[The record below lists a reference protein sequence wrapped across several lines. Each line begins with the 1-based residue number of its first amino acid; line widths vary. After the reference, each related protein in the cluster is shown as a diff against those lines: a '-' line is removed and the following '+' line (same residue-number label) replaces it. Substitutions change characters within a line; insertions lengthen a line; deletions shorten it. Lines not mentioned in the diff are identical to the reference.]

1 MKVQQKIKF
10 FFFFAAL
17 SVSFWA
23 ANLSKTFAQTRN
35 TAGQN
40 RAITTAVPFLS
51 ITPNSRSGGLGE
63 AGVAFIDDANA
74 LYMNPSVLAFT
85 PHKFGFAIN
94 YTPWLRNIVPDI
106 NHAFLPFY
114 YNFGDKGGVAGIALT
129 YFSLGTIDFRDG
141 RSNYIGSSDPNEFA
155 ISASYARKIT
165 DIVSAGVSLRYIHSQ
180 LVGSGASAGMPIQD
194 GQSVAG
200 DINVFMTKDFKFRSQ
215 LDMNFSWGFN
225 ITNIGAKMNYSD
237 LSAQK
242 DFLPTNLKI
251 GYALT
256 AKMDEHNSLALVND
270 FNKLLVPTPDPS
282 DRNNKWKD
290 KDVMSGI
297 FSSFTDA
304 PGGFSE
310 EMAEFTTSLG
320 VEYWYNLRPNERF
333 FAARLGYFY
342 EDPNKGNR
350 KFINFGVGV
359 KFNVFNL
366 DFAFLAPLSQNHPLQ
381 NTLRFSLGFNFDSK
395 KPE

>member
-1 MKVQQKIKF
+1 MKSLNLLFSTLGLCICIGFLQGGYGQQ
-10 FFFFAAL
+10 
-17 SVSFWA
+17 
-23 ANLSKTFAQTRN
+23 RN
-35 TAGQN
+35 TVGQI

-51 ITPNSRSGGLGE
+51 ITPNSWSGALGE

-85 PHKFGFAIN
+85 PYKFGFSIN

-106 NHAFLPFY
+106 NHAFVPFY
-114 YNFGDKGGVAGIALT
+114 YSFGDKGGVAGISLT
-129 YFSLGTIDFRDG
+129 YFSLGEIDFRDG
-141 RSNYIGSSDPNEFA
+141 RSNYIGSSNPNEFA

-180 LVGSGASAGMPIQD
+180 LVGSGASVGMPIQD

-200 DINVFMTKDFKFRSQ
+200 DVNFFMTKDFKFRNQ

-256 AKMDEHNSLALVND
+256 AKIDEHNSLSLVND
-270 FNKLLVPTPDPS
+270 FNKLLVPTPNPADPT
-282 DRNNKWKD
+282 NKWKD

-297 FSSFTDA
+297 FGSFGDA
-304 PGGFSE
+304 PGGFGEELSE
-310 EMAEFTTSLG
+310 ITTSLG
-320 VEYWYNLRPNERF
+320 LEYWYNLRPNERF
-333 FAARLGYFY
+333 FAARAGYFY

-350 KFINFGVGV
+350 KFITLGAGLR
-359 KFNVFNL
+359 FNIFSI

-381 NTLRFSLGFNFDSK
+381 NTLRFSIGFNFSSN
-395 KPE
+395 KPQ